1 MKLHLLRTILGTH
14 ATVGVLRVDGK
25 HQCFILEDTH
35 RPAPEVKVPRFT
47 AIPCGTYRIELTHS
61 PRFGVEMP
69 LLVDVPGFS
78 GVRIHP
84 GNSSEDTEGCLLP
97 GRFASD
103 IHVGESRLA
112 YEALLAKLRAARSQG
127 ESITLTIEVV

>member
-1 MKLHLLRTILGTH
+1 MKLHLLRTILGNH
-14 ATVGVLRVDGK
+14 ATVGVLRVDGR
-25 HQCFILEDTH
+25 HQCYILEDTH
-35 RPAPEVKVPRFT
+35 RPTEAKVPKFT
-47 AIPCGTYRIELTHS
+47 CIPCGTYQVKLTHS

-69 LLVDVPGFS
+69 LLVDVPEFS

-84 GNSSEDTEGCLLP
+84 GNDSSDTEGCLLP

-112 YEALLAKLRAARSQG
+112 YEALLAKLRAAKAQG
-127 ESITLTIEVV
+127 EDISITIEVV